1 MRELLPR
8 TLRPVLLLG
17 ASLTAVVAGDNPAR
31 GQDRP
36 HGTDDAP
43 AAPPVAPAPPTA
55 TGLSCPDDMSLV
67 DGEYC
72 TNVDQRCLRW
82 LDEDTRMRCAEFA
95 PSRCTGRRRHM
106 SVCMDR
112 HEYPNQPGV
121 SPMVMVNWHE
131 AQALCASQNK
141 RLCTQA
147 EWTFACEGPDMNPY
161 PYGNAR
167 DATAC
172 RIDHQTMRPD
182 RARLGN
188 PATTADE
195 SARLYEAVPSG
206 AMARCVSWAGIHDM
220 TGNVDEWTVNES
232 GTPFQSALKGGWW
245 GHIRARCRP
254 ATTSHNEGFV
264 YYQIG
269 FRCCA
274 DPRAAGEATAAVS
287 SPFAPRP
294 NIRLPANP
302 YRQRRR

>member
-1 MRELLPR
+1 M
-8 TLRPVLLLG
+8 LLLG
-17 ASLTAVVAGDNPAR
+17 ALAAAVLAPDGTAR
-31 GQDRP
+31 GQQRP
-36 HGTDDAP
+36 RTSSSRRIARNERAAAQPATPP
-43 AAPPVAPAPPTA
+43 AAPNNA
-55 TGLSCPDDMSLV
+55 TPMSCPADMNLV

-82 LDEDTRMRCAEFA
+82 IDEDTRMRCAEFA

-112 HEYPNQPGV
+112 YEYPNQPGV
-121 SPMVMVNWHE
+121 SPMVMVNWYE
-131 AQALCASQNK
+131 AQRLCQAQNK
-141 RLCTQA
+141 RLCTQS

-188 PATTADE
+188 PSTSADE

-206 AMARCVSWAGIHDM
+206 AMARCASWAGIHDM

-232 GTPFQSALKGGWW
+232 GTPYQSALKGGWW

-254 ATTSHNEGFV
+254 ATISHNEGFV

-274 DPRAAGEATAAVS
+274 DPQPAGATPTAPAAPVMS
-287 SPFAPRP
+287 SPFAPTLQ
-294 NIRLPANP
+294 LPANP
-302 YRQRRR
+302 YAQGT

>member
-1 MRELLPR
+1 
-8 TLRPVLLLG
+8 
-17 ASLTAVVAGDNPAR
+17 
-31 GQDRP
+31 
-36 HGTDDAP
+36 
-43 AAPPVAPAPPTA
+43 
-55 TGLSCPDDMSLV
+55 
-67 DGEYC
+67 
-72 TNVDQRCLRW
+72 
-82 LDEDTRMRCAEFA
+82 
-95 PSRCTGRRRHM
+95 M

-206 AMARCVSWAGIHDM
+206 AMARCVIAVISLGW
-220 TGNVDEWTVNES
+220 
-232 GTPFQSALKGGWW
+232 LKWVW
-245 GHIRARCRP
+245 R
-254 ATTSHNEGFV
+254 
-264 YYQIG
+264 
-269 FRCCA
+269 
-274 DPRAAGEATAAVS
+274 
-287 SPFAPRP
+287 
-294 NIRLPANP
+294 
-302 YRQRRR
+302 